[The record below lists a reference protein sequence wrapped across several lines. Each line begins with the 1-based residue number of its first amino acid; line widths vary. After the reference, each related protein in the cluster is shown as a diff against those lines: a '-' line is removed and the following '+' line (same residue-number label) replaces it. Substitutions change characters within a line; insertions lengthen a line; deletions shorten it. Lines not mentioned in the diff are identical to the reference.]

1 MDAFCFPAF
10 NQQIAL
16 LLGAC
21 AQNDGI
27 KLFFQLIC
35 RYVNADFGICHKIY
49 TFLRQKLNTAFND
62 IFLKLH
68 ARNAVHQQA
77 AGSVGTLID
86 CYGMTGLIQLISAC
100 QTCRA

>member
-49 TFLRQKLNTAFND
+49 TFLRQ
-62 IFLKLH
+62 
-68 ARNAVHQQA
+68 
-77 AGSVGTLID
+77 
-86 CYGMTGLIQLISAC
+86 
-100 QTCRA
+100 